1 MNQYYLYLDHTTW
14 LHQLDS
20 RTKILSFLGL
30 CIMALTFSD
39 PLFLLLPFAALMI
52 LFQATGCMKN
62 LRTIWILLTLL
73 LLYCTAL
80 WPFFVGGQ
88 TVLFSIGNHPIT
100 HEGLLF
106 AVGMGFRIALM
117 LLGGILLLSTTKI
130 EDFIYALQR
139 LGLPAQVGFA
149 LSLAFRWVPNLLG
162 AIGATVQAQRARG
175 LDLTATSLF
184 DRIRRYPPLLVPLFG
199 HQFRQTKLLAMA
211 LESKGFGPGLQPIH
225 CNPPSMG
232 RNDFFTL
239 LIMGILVSLT
249 LWMGSRGT
257 GIISIQF

>member
-39 PLFLLLPFAALMI
+39 PLFLVLPLVALII

-73 LLYCTAL
+73 FLYCVAL

-100 HEGLLF
+100 REGLLF
-106 AVGMGFRIALM
+106 ACGDGTSYCAHALRRNPSP
-117 LLGGILLLSTTKI
+117 LHHKNRRFYLCPFNDSDFLPKLGLLSPW
-130 EDFIYALQR
+130 R
-139 LGLPAQVGFA
+139 FA
-149 LSLAFRWVPNLLG
+149 
-162 AIGATVQAQRARG
+162 
-175 LDLTATSLF
+175 
-184 DRIRRYPPLLVPLFG
+184 
-199 HQFRQTKLLAMA
+199 
-211 LESKGFGPGLQPIH
+211 
-225 CNPPSMG
+225 
-232 RNDFFTL
+232 
-239 LIMGILVSLT
+239 
-249 LWMGSRGT
+249 GSPT
-257 GIISIQF
+257 C